1 MKIPFCTFCVK
12 TRVFCARCQQL
23 LDSQQYD
30 MTDVDVINALLS
42 IKQKFEDHLRNVEYV
57 KSYDADDTIVVV
69 LKGIKSIP
77 RNVIRDIEI
86 ALEQQL
92 GKKIRIVEKSTN
104 ISELAS
110 QLAQPAR
117 ILTVAISWL
126 PDGTSEAV
134 VKIPRWEARRLP
146 LRPEEFAKILSMIT
160 GTSVRVE
167 VAKY

>member
-30 MTDVDVINALLS
+30 MIDVDVINALLS
-42 IKQKFEDHLRNVEYV
+42 VKQKFDEYLRNVEYV
-57 KSYDADDTIVVV
+57 KSYDADDTVVVV
-69 LKGIKSIP
+69 LRGIKSIP
-77 RNVIRDIEI
+77 RNVIKDLEI

-92 GKKIRIVEKSTN
+92 NKKVRIVEKSSN

>member
-30 MTDVDVINALLS
+30 MTDVDVINALLN
-42 IKQKFEDHLRNVEYV
+42 IKQRFEEQLKNVEYV
-57 KSYDADDTIVVV
+57 KAYDAGDTIVVV
-69 LKGIKSIP
+69 LRGIRSVP
-77 RNVIRDIEI
+77 RSTIKEMEL

-92 GKKIRIVEKSTN
+92 GKRVRLVEKSSN

-110 QLAQPAR
+110 QLAHPAR

-134 VKIPRWEARRLP
+134 VKIPKWEARRLP
-146 LRPEEFAKILSMIT
+146 LKPNEFAKILSMIT
-160 GTSVRVE
+160 GTNVRVE
-167 VAKY
+167 VARY